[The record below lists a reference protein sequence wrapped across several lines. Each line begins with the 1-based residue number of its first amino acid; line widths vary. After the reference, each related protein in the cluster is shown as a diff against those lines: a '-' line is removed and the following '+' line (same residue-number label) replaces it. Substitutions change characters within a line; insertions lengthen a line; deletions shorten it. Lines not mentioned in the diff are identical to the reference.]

1 MKPVISVIYDENE
14 NPIVVLS
21 KNISGLDQY
30 EKVKETRK
38 FYTSEVKQLESM
50 VEFLI
55 IDKLNDY
62 GIIPFDDSEESLQ
75 SAFQKLAENYKM
87 RINIVDG
94 YSDYKGKIVHRGLK
108 QTCIEE
114 DGELS
119 IANKIMLEETKK
131 C

>member
-1 MKPVISVIYDENE
+1 MKPVISVLYDEFE
-14 NPIVVLS
+14 HPIVVLS

-50 VEFLI
+50 VEYLI

-62 GIIPFDDSEESLQ
+62 GIIPFDDSEDALE
-75 SAFQKLAENYKM
+75 SAFRKLAENYKM
-87 RINIVDG
+87 RINIVDE
-94 YSDYKGKIVHRGLK
+94 YSDYKGKIVHRALR

-114 DGELS
+114 DNELS
-119 IANKIMLEETKK
+119 IANKIIVEEIK
-131 C
+131 

>member
-1 MKPVISVIYDENE
+1 MKPVISVLYDENE

-50 VEFLI
+50 VEYLI

-114 DGELS
+114 DNELS